1 MSEQK
6 KALPSNVESVS
17 IDKKSKLSNAKAYE
31 IELDDNT
38 KYHIKI
44 GVSKYQQLKIQLRE
58 GSKFQ
63 SEYETRFKY
72 EELLEIDRFFG
83 VFETMEQIVDEMD
96 NLFVRKQVSITRDI
110 NNNVFLNLT
119 ITINNRPR
127 VIHLKLIKKGTE
139 QLEALN
145 NLVKLV
151 SAQTRKLDNLQNEN
165 DKLKTE
171 IGKLH
176 NKIEEM
182 DEGEEEEDDEED
194 EEGENKK
201 SKKSKKNKKRKN
213 KKSKKKKEEEEE
225 ESESED
231 EDDSGKK
238 KKKKKDEVIGEIDY
252 KELIENSNIIKERKE
267 IDVVI
272 DKIRIMYSNS
282 NKDFLNMKLLYS
294 ASKDG
299 DSAEIFHS
307 LCDGLAPIVAL
318 IKTTKGIKFGGYT
331 EVPFEFSKKRKGNKD
346 DNAFIFSINKEKCYD
361 VEKGTNATCSYRN
374 YGPVFYGYEYCNI
387 YLYGDFFSDEGNV
400 AKKGDRYNTTE
411 DFEINDG
418 EQKFMVKE
426 LEVYQVYFKTIN

>member
-1 MSEQK
+1 MSESK
-6 KALPSNVESVS
+6 IGTSNIESHKIEQS
-17 IDKKSKLSNAKAYE
+17 SKLSNSKAYE

-38 KYHIKI
+38 KYHIKV
-44 GVSKYQQLKIQLRE
+44 GVSKYQQLKFLVRE
-58 GSKFQ
+58 GTKF
-63 SEYETRFKY
+63 ETQFEAKFTY

-83 VFETMEQIVDEMD
+83 VFETMEQIVDEID
-96 NLFVRKQVSITRDI
+96 NLFIRDQVSITKDI
-110 NNNVFLNLT
+110 NNNVLFNLK

-127 VIHLKLIKKGTE
+127 VIHLKLIRKGTE

-165 DKLKTE
+165 DLLKKE

-182 DEGEEEEDDEED
+182 DEGEEEEDDED
-194 EEGENKK
+194 EEGE
-201 SKKSKKNKKRKN
+201 SKKKKKKKKKNKK
-213 KKSKKKKEEEEE
+213 KKKKEEEEE
-225 ESESED
+225 SES
-231 EDDSGKK
+231 DDDDDKK
-238 KKKKKDEVIGEIDY
+238 KKKKKDENIGEIDY

-272 DKIRIMYSNS
+272 DKIRIMYSKT
-282 NKDFLNMKLLYS
+282 NKDFLNMKLRYS

-307 LCDGLAPIVAL
+307 LCDGIAPIIAL
-318 IKTTKGIKFGGYT
+318 VKTTKGIKFGGYT

-346 DNAFIFSINKEKCYD
+346 DNAFIFSINKGKTYD

-418 EQKFMVKE
+418 EQKFMVRE
-426 LEVYQVYFKTIN
+426 LEVYQVYFKTIDV

>member
-1 MSEQK
+1 MSEK
-6 KALPSNVESVS
+6 NKVLTSNIETVS
-17 IDKKSKLSNAKAYE
+17 IDKKSKSSNAKAYE
-31 IELDDNT
+31 IELDDDT
-38 KYHIKI
+38 KYHIKV

-58 GSKFQ
+58 GSKYQTEFE
-63 SEYETRFKY
+63 SRFKY

-83 VFETMEQIVDEMD
+83 VFETMEEIVDEID
-96 NLFVRKQVSITRDI
+96 SLFVRKQVNITRDI
-110 NNNVFLNLT
+110 NNNLFLNLS
-119 ITINNRPR
+119 ISINNRPR
-127 VIHLKLIKKGTE
+127 VIHLKLIRKGTE

-194 EEGENKK
+194 EDGENKK
-201 SKKSKKNKKRKN
+201 SKKSKKKKKRKN
-213 KKSKKKKEEEEE
+213 KKKKEEEEE
-225 ESESED
+225 SESEE
-231 EDDSGKK
+231 EDDKK
-238 KKKKKDEVIGEIDY
+238 KKKNKYEVIKEIDY
-252 KELIENSNIIKERKE
+252 KELIANSNIIKERKE
-267 IDVVI
+267 RDVVI
-272 DKIRIMYSNS
+272 DKIKIMYSKT

-331 EVPFEFSKKRKGNKD
+331 ETPFEFSKKRKGNKD

-387 YLYGDFFSDEGNV
+387 YLYGDFFTDEGNV

-418 EQKFMVKE
+418 EQKFMVRE
-426 LEVYQVYFKTIN
+426 LEVYQVFFKTVDV

>member
-1 MSEQK
+1 MSEK
-6 KALPSNVESVS
+6 NKVLTSNIETVS
-17 IDKKSKLSNAKAYE
+17 IDKKSKSSNAKAYE
-31 IELDDNT
+31 IELDDDT
-38 KYHIKI
+38 KYHIKV

-58 GSKFQ
+58 GSKYQTEFE
-63 SEYETRFKY
+63 SRFKY

-83 VFETMEQIVDEMD
+83 VFETMEEIVDEID
-96 NLFVRKQVSITRDI
+96 SLFVRKQVNITRDI
-110 NNNVFLNLT
+110 NNNLFLNLS
-119 ITINNRPR
+119 ISINNRPR
-127 VIHLKLIKKGTE
+127 VIHLKLIRKGTE

-182 DEGEEEEDDEED
+182 DEGEEEEDDEE
-194 EEGENKK
+194 EEDGENKK
-201 SKKSKKNKKRKN
+201 SKKSKKKKKRKN
-213 KKSKKKKEEEEE
+213 KKKKEEEEE
-225 ESESED
+225 SESEE
-231 EDDSGKK
+231 EDDKK
-238 KKKKKDEVIGEIDY
+238 KKKNKDEVIKEIDY
-252 KELIENSNIIKERKE
+252 KELIANSNIIKERKE

-272 DKIRIMYSNS
+272 DKIKIMYSKT

-331 EVPFEFSKKRKGNKD
+331 ETPFEFSKKRKGNKD

-387 YLYGDFFSDEGNV
+387 YLYGDFFTDEGNV

-418 EQKFMVKE
+418 EQKFMVRE
-426 LEVYQVYFKTIN
+426 LEVYQVFFKTVDV

>member
-1 MSEQK
+1 MSK
-6 KALPSNVESVS
+6 NVLSSNIESHS
-17 IDKKSKLSNAKAYE
+17 IEKKSKLSNAKAYE
-31 IELDDNT
+31 IEMDDNT
-38 KYHIKI
+38 KYHIKV
-44 GVSKYQQLKIQLRE
+44 GVSKYQQLKFQVRE

-63 SEYETRFKY
+63 TEYEVRYKY

-83 VFETMEQIVDEMD
+83 VFETMEQVVDELD
-96 NLFVRKQVSITRDI
+96 NLFIRNQVTVNRDI
-110 NNNVFLNLT
+110 NNNLILNIS

-127 VIHLKLIKKGTE
+127 VIKIKLIRKGTE

-151 SAQTRKLDNLQNEN
+151 STQTRKLDNLQNEN
-165 DKLKTE
+165 DLLKKE

-182 DEGEEEEDDEED
+182 NEGEEEEEDDYD
-194 EEGENKK
+194 EEGEGKK
-201 SKKSKKNKKRKN
+201 KKNKKKN
-213 KKSKKKKEEEEE
+213 KKKKKRKEEDEEE
-225 ESESED
+225 ESESDD
-231 EDDSGKK
+231 EENNKK
-238 KKKKKDEVIGEIDY
+238 KKKKNEETINEIDY
-252 KELIENSNIIKERKE
+252 KELIENSNIIKERRE

-272 DKIRIMYSNS
+272 DKIRFIYSKT
-282 NKDFLNMKLLYS
+282 NKDFLNIKLRYS

-346 DNAFIFSINKEKCYD
+346 DNAFIFSINKGKTYD

-411 DFEINDG
+411 DFELNNG
-418 EQKFMVKE
+418 EQKFMVRE
-426 LEVYQVYFKTIN
+426 LEVYQVYFKTIDV